1 MKKEIE
7 LVLVYLSQLKTIH
20 QKEFQ
25 YAKKDGDRVRKKIAL
40 EKWKCVEAMSLWVR
54 ANINGEDIFKV
65 D

>member
-7 LVLVYLSQLKTIH
+7 VVLVYLNELKTIH

-40 EKWKCVEAMSLWVR
+40 EKWKTVEAMSLWVR
-54 ANINGEDIFKV
+54 ANINGEDIFKIN
-65 D
+65 